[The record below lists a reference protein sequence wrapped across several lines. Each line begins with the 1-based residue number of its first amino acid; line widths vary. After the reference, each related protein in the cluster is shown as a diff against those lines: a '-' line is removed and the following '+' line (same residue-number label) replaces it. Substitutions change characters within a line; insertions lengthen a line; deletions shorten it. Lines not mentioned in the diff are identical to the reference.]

1 VNLTL
6 ANQLT
11 ILRLCLVPV
20 LAILV
25 IYGQFGWALLVF
37 LLAAVTDA
45 LDGLFAR
52 LMKERTRLGTLL
64 DPLADKL
71 LVTTSL
77 VVLSL
82 PGPALRVRI
91 PAWLTILA
99 ISRDVGIL
107 MSALLI
113 HLSVGRRVFRPTR
126 WGKATTAVQLSTILW
141 VFWCNYRGA
150 SGLLTEVLL
159 VSMAALTV
167 GSGLHYIYYV
177 RQIIGEEGG
186 SMGVF
191 RASDENK

>member
-1 VNLTL
+1 MNLTI

-20 LAILV
+20 LVILV
-25 IYGQFGWALLVF
+25 IYGEFGWGLTVF

-52 LMKERTRLGTLL
+52 LMKERTQLGTLL

-71 LVTTSL
+71 LVTSSL

-82 PGPALRVRI
+82 PSELLLVRI

-99 ISRDVGIL
+99 ISRDLGII

-113 HLSVGRRVFRPTR
+113 HLAVGQRVFRPT
-126 WGKATTAVQLSTILW
+126 WLGKLTTAVQLSTILW
-141 VFWCNYRGA
+141 VFWCNYRG
-150 SGLLTEVLL
+150 STGPLTQLLL
-159 VSMAALTV
+159 VAMAVLTV
-167 GSGLHYIYYV
+167 GSGLHYIYFV

-186 SMGVF
+186 SG
-191 RASDENK
+191 AAPEAGK